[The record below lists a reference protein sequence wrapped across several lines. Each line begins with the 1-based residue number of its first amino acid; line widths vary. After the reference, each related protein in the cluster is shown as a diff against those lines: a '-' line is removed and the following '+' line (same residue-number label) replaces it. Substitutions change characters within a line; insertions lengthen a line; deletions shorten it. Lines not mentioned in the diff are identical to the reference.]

1 VTAVAWWGAANLL
14 RALSIGLYGMYGA
27 LPDFLTITIADVI
40 LFSSYAVTWTG
51 ARVFHGRAARPGSLV
66 TGATVWL
73 LACQLAAF
81 PPGSSLRGSLSAAII
96 VTFVWLTAFEFWRGR
111 GERLLSRW
119 PAIFIFFA
127 NGAIFLLRNPWIG
140 PLAAPANDRLFSSAW
155 LTVLSTEAMLASIST
170 AFILLAMAKE
180 RAELRHK
187 QAATI
192 DPLTG
197 VANRRAFFQDAAR
210 IVKAA
215 KRPVALLM
223 IDLDH
228 FKSINDQFGH
238 AIGDKVLEIFAK
250 TAEANLRGTDLVGR
264 LGGEEFAVLLPNATE
279 QGAWTVAERLRS
291 AFASAAATVDGLPV
305 GATAPRPL
313 PDRGR
318 SRHERIVGFGGSG
331 ALSGEVDGPQSR
343 GGRGARAR
351 PRNLNARIHLVPGA
365 GWPSCCGR
373 DGLRAGCAP
382 TRIPGEANCS
392 LVELSSV
399 TSIPS
404 RFASAMLSHMTESG
418 GACTI

>member
-1 VTAVAWWGAANLL
+1 MSLDFTTLFLLTLDIEAMLGLLLLFSWAQNTGVTAVAWWGAANLL

-305 GATAPRPL
+305 GATASLGLSLIEAGHAMSGLLDLADQALYRAKST
-313 PDRGR
+313 GR
-318 SRHERIVGFGGSG
+318 NRVAVAEPE
-331 ALSGEVDGPQSR
+331 L
-343 GGRGARAR
+343 
-351 PRNLNARIHLVPGA
+351 
-365 GWPSCCGR
+365 
-373 DGLRAGCAP
+373 AP
-382 TRIPGEANCS
+382 AT
-392 LVELSSV
+392 
-399 TSIPS
+399 
-404 RFASAMLSHMTESG
+404 
-418 GACTI
+418 